1 MFVFLNWLRI
11 LQLDIF
17 LVTVGEKQNNHDLL
31 LFAVDMNAPEQLLT
45 WATSKVE
52 QASVDG

>member
-17 LVTVGEKQNNHDLL
+17 LVTVGEKQNNQHLL

-45 WATSKVE
+45 
-52 QASVDG
+52 